1 LGKKNDKRY
10 TANQN
15 AIYRLMSKQQAK
27 IVQLEARIVEYKD
40 LRELGHSACQAISS
54 SDIYFDLE
62 WVRKFLKYHAPN
74 GSIYTTVINKEHK
87 KRANDIWHRYKIYD
101 YFKLSLKKK

>member
-1 LGKKNDKRY
+1 
-10 TANQN
+10 
-15 AIYRLMSKQQAK
+15 MSKQQAK

-40 LRELGHSACQAISS
+40 LRELGHSACQDISS

-62 WVRKFLKYHAPN
+62 WVRKFLKYHSPN

-87 KRANDIWHRYKIYD
+87 KRANQIWHKYKIHD
-101 YFKLSLKKK
+101 YFTNDMSNRVKKYMYNQYCHGKV